1 MCVVRQRFLRW
12 ADHSFRRVLSVVCL
26 SWGLHELS
34 SMWARVMVETLTVT
48 LVELMHESAVIVATV
63 VLFVAYK

>member
-1 MCVVRQRFLRW
+1 
-12 ADHSFRRVLSVVCL
+12 
-26 SWGLHELS
+26 
-34 SMWARVMVETLTVT
+34 MWARVMVETLTVT

>member
-1 MCVVRQRFLRW
+1 M
-12 ADHSFRRVLSVVCL
+12 CL